1 MGNHHATGHAF
12 NFCGCTDVFGFEGS
26 AKAVIHMYD
35 IQPWNARSLIRD
47 RLNKQGDLARTS
59 PLRKVPV
66 KDGLSYFRQKVTSSW
81 VRPSSEVQ
89 KDEFVET
96 IIMLLGHLDI
106 PHNPREREGLYE
118 VFDSMDFDGN
128 GTLSTGEWAAG
139 LSVYMKGSMEEAVRA
154 VFNCLDANGDG
165 AISKSELQVYLSPFV
180 KAMSPPEAAAL
191 RPLLEKKAVDDI
203 YYDMDMDHTADIS
216 SDEML
221 SWSKRGNN
229 IVDRL
234 ADIIDQEVYQI
245 WLTESKKKVTNM
257 RRSYDSPGSPHSG
270 VYNPQDGDM
279 PGSMRSMNGT
289 QSSAG
294 HGGSPMS
301 HSEYGPPPHSTSPQ
315 GQKNGWFGGYFNG
328 NQPSPASR
336 SPMSSPPPASA
347 PVNVHDPFHDPF
359 AIPRQGA
366 VPPPPPPPAPGRAV
380 PVGVAGVHPQPA
392 GFPPPQ
398 AYHTSHYGFPS
409 PCRSSPQYTGAY

>member
-1 MGNHHATGHAF
+1 M
-12 NFCGCTDVFGFEGS
+12 
-26 AKAVIHMYD
+26 
-35 IQPWNARSLIRD
+35 
-47 RLNKQGDLARTS
+47 
-59 PLRKVPV
+59 
-66 KDGLSYFRQKVTSSW
+66 
-81 VRPSSEVQ
+81 
-89 KDEFVET
+89 
-96 IIMLLGHLDI
+96 
-106 PHNPREREGLYE
+106 
-118 VFDSMDFDGN
+118 
-128 GTLSTGEWAAG
+128 
-139 LSVYMKGSMEEAVRA
+139 
-154 VFNCLDANGDG
+154 
-165 AISKSELQVYLSPFV
+165 
-180 KAMSPPEAAAL
+180 
-191 RPLLEKKAVDDI
+191 DDI

-257 RRSYDSPGSPHSG
+257 RRSSDSPGSPHSG

-315 GQKNGWFGGYFNG
+315 GQTNGWFGGYFNG

-336 SPMSSPPPASA
+336 TDISW
-347 PVNVHDPFHDPF
+347 
-359 AIPRQGA
+359 
-366 VPPPPPPPAPGRAV
+366 
-380 PVGVAGVHPQPA
+380 
-392 GFPPPQ
+392 
-398 AYHTSHYGFPS
+398 
-409 PCRSSPQYTGAY
+409 C